1 MINPEYIKPDLCH
14 EEAIKL
20 IKPSMKFDP
29 SKDFDEY
36 KAELRA
42 KFLELVGDMPERIP
56 TDVVI
61 DYVEDRGD
69 FIEKRFVYTSE
80 KYTQVPC
87 HLWIP
92 KDGKDK
98 HGVVMCLQ
106 GHSSGMHISMG
117 RPIYEGDENSI
128 SGGDRDFARQIVKE
142 GYAALVIEQRAFGER
157 RTDKMRDRTTCPHPS
172 MVALLIGR
180 TMVGERIWDCSRAI
194 DALEASFPEIDTERV
209 AIMGNSG
216 GGTTSFYA
224 ACFDERIKI
233 AMPSC
238 AVCTY
243 RDSIAAMYHCACNY
257 IPDMYRYFDMQDV
270 ACLIAPKRLGVLAGE
285 TDWPFRIQGVKD
297 GYKTIEK
304 IYAKHGCADKCHL
317 FVKDV
322 GHYWTGT
329 FEWEAINQMAR
340 EEGWF

>member
-29 SKDFDEY
+29 SMDFEEY
-36 KAELRA
+36 RTALRQ
-42 KFLELVGDMPERIP
+42 KFLELIGDMPERIP
-56 TDVVI
+56 TDVVV

-69 FIEKRFVYTSE
+69 FIEKRFVFTTE
-80 KYTQVPC
+80 KYSQVPC

-92 KDGKDK
+92 KDGKEK

-128 SGGDRDFARQIVKE
+128 SGGDRDFACQIVKE

-157 RTDKMRDRTTCPHPS
+157 RTDKMRERTTCPHPS

-194 DALEASFPEIDTERV
+194 DALEEAFPEIDTERV

-257 IPDMYRYFDMQDV
+257 IPNAAKYFDMGDL
-270 ACLIAPKRLGVLAGE
+270 AALIAPRPFIIVCGRDDKIFPLHGVRE
-285 TDWPFRIQGVKD
+285 
-297 GYKTIEK
+297 
-304 IYAKHGCADKCHL
+304 
-317 FVKDV
+317 
-322 GHYWTGT
+322 T
-329 FEWEAINQMAR
+329 FETVTEIYKKAGAESNCRLVIG
-340 EEGWF
+340 EGGHRFYANPSWDVFRSFEII